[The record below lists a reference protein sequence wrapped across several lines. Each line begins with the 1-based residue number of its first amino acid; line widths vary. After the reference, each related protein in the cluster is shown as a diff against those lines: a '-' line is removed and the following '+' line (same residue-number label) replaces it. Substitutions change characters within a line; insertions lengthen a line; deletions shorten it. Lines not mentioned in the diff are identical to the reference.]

1 TTFSGRPYLGPIDT
15 IKTGSNA
22 AEASSPPPMGLWA
35 HGHGLQV
42 QGAHPCPWKAERLK
56 SAEEMNQPRTHH
68 WCLVGVR
75 SISFFGN
82 RAYAGGTQRIP
93 PIPLYPN
100 GTGTASLMAA
110 SSRHLC
116 LPSPC
121 RKVCGA
127 KHQPPFLS
135 HYLPRAYLDPAK
147 CRPRHQPRQ
156 CPSMSP
162 RRPTSPR
169 VVRPQREAD
178 GRCGLVALVPRRSY
192 HAIRSEA
199 HIRRQRAASLP
210 NDCQPPCSLF
220 PFPFACSPALP
231 SSPRGPTTV
240 LRIVLAT
247 PVTLSPRRSTPLSK
261 RTDDLQVH
269 HGLVLYCCTTVVSME
284 AWRWA

>member
-1 TTFSGRPYLGPIDT
+1 
-15 IKTGSNA
+15 
-22 AEASSPPPMGLWA
+22 
-35 HGHGLQV
+35 
-42 QGAHPCPWKAERLK
+42 
-56 SAEEMNQPRTHH
+56 
-68 WCLVGVR
+68 
-75 SISFFGN
+75 
-82 RAYAGGTQRIP
+82 
-93 PIPLYPN
+93 
-100 GTGTASLMAA
+100 MAA

-178 GRCGLVALVPRRSY
+178 ACSSY

-210 NDCQPPCSLF
+210 KRVGTTVSRPARSSLSPSPAPRPFRPPPGAPPPCFASSL
-220 PFPFACSPALP
+220 L
-231 SSPRGPTTV
+231 
-240 LRIVLAT
+240 L
-247 PVTLSPRRSTPLSK
+247 LSPSHLDARPHYPNGRTTCKCIMDSYCTAVLQSCRWKRGVGRS
-261 RTDDLQVH
+261 
-269 HGLVLYCCTTVVSME
+269 
-284 AWRWA
+284 